1 MRTPSNNSKP
11 PESESESDSDVDD
24 DDGGG
29 VGAGGMCC
37 REQLVEIT
45 GVGVGVDA
53 GVTLCSEQVF
63 ICVGVGVG
71 VTLCREQVFVCTG
84 VGVGTGVG
92 ISLLRR
98 SCRSFFLPTVLSL
111 RTINTSRSRSFLH
124 TDRAFSTFPTDPAC
138 DSEGEGESDYDV

>member
-1 MRTPSNNSKP
+1 METGWSGSTTCTPSNNSKP
-11 PESESESDSDVDD
+11 PESDSDVDVDVDD
-24 DDGGG
+24 DDG

-45 GVGVGVDA
+45 GVGVGV
-53 GVTLCSEQVF
+53 TLCS
-63 ICVGVGVG
+63 
-71 VTLCREQVFVCTG
+71 EQVFVCTG

-98 SCRSFFLPTVLSL
+98 SCRSFFLPTVLSS

>member
-11 PESESESDSDVDD
+11 PESESESESDSDVDVDDVDD
-24 DDGGG
+24 DDGDDG

-45 GVGVGVDA
+45 GVGVGV
-53 GVTLCSEQVF
+53 TLCS
-63 ICVGVGVG
+63 
-71 VTLCREQVFVCTG
+71 EQVFVCTG